1 MNTDA
6 TEWKR
11 SSHAPRWLI
20 AAGSLLLMAV
30 LVVRMWLYIMLP
42 DGRAGR
48 FHDLNSYRDTLN
60 AVHEGAL
67 MFDWLGYP
75 PVTLIFLSP
84 LRGLPVPAGDQLAT
98 GASFLMLFGL
108 VAALTTK
115 ALATR
120 LDPDEKDLPTVLA
133 TFGLAATIL
142 FFSVPATN
150 QLEVGNIQLLVIA
163 LAFLDAAGV
172 LPRKWQGTLV
182 GLAAAIKLTP
192 LIFFPYYLVTRQWR
206 QLGMA
211 TATFVAATGV
221 GFLLFPRDSL
231 YFWTHTDS
239 SGRLGVDRLDNLS
252 ILGTLSRWMADPGQA
267 RMVWYGVV
275 LVVGLAAFWRAWQH
289 FRRGEQMEAALV
301 IGVASAAISPVA
313 WPSYQLWLPL
323 AAAWLI
329 ITGRR
334 RSRLIGILIFLPY
347 FALVGNSLAHLIEPA
362 GQPLELVA
370 RILWELSVV
379 VPTLICLLG
388 LPRRTVEGAGRDAR
402 ADTEAPPPGVPA
414 VVAG

>member
-1 MNTDA
+1 MAVTR
-6 TEWKR
+6 R
-11 SSHAPRWLI
+11 SRAPRWLI
-20 AAGSLLLMAV
+20 AVGSLLLMTV
-30 LVVRMWLYIMLP
+30 LVVRTWSYILLTDRPRRLY
-42 DGRAGR
+42 
-48 FHDLNSYRDTLN
+48 DLESYRDTLN
-60 AVHEGAL
+60 AVHDGAL

-84 LRGLPVPAGDQLAT
+84 LRGLPVPAGDRLAT
-98 GASFLMLFGL
+98 GVSFLILL
-108 VAALTTK
+108 ALAATLATL

-120 LDPDEKDLPTVLA
+120 LDPDEKDLPTW
-133 TFGLAATIL
+133 LAAFGFAGAVV
-142 FFSVPATN
+142 FFNVPATN
-150 QLEVGNIQLLVIA
+150 QLEVGNVQILVIV

-206 QLGMA
+206 QLGLA

-221 GFLLFPRDSL
+221 GFVLFPRDSL

-239 SGRLGVDRLDNLS
+239 SGRLGVERLDNLS

-267 RMVWYGVV
+267 RMVWYGLV
-275 LVVGLAAFWRAWQH
+275 LAVGLAAFWRAWQH

-301 IGVASAAISPVA
+301 IGAASTAISPVA

-323 AAAWLI
+323 AAVWLMV
-329 ITGRR
+329 TGRR
-334 RSRLIGILIFLPY
+334 RSRLIGVLIFVPY
-347 FALVGNSLAHLIEPA
+347 FALVGHPLAHLIEPP

-379 VPTLICLLG
+379 VPTLICVLG
-388 LPRRTVEGAGRDAR
+388 LPRRTMGGAARQAGAGTDS
-402 ADTEAPPPGVPA
+402 PVPGVPA
-414 VVAG
+414 VVVGQEQVP